1 MQQLSIRIQF
11 TFHLLKILMTQIEI
25 ERENKHQTDLQVL
38 EKKTVDK
45 KMKLVLKDKIKNSE
59 EKLKSL
65 KILMLQYCA
74 GLQHCLDEEES
85 LRQRKA
91 LQTEAVNA
99 VLDDD
104 HQISEPI
111 SLEEPNVETD
121 LPDNLEVE
129 NMENG
134 DFEDKREELQMED
147 YLGGGESPSELVKH
161 QLVDSLLKDE
171 DDMRSE
177 SELLEVQAL
186 LESHQSSET
195 SSQKS
200 IEADTSPEDDYLPD
214 SFGAIL
220 DLSKQPIIK
229 LDDVMY
235 ESASGLSI
243 EGCFDDGSNEINCD
257 PACNISENKKEDVKS
272 QSEDGEGKVRFEL

>member
-1 MQQLSIRIQF
+1 
-11 TFHLLKILMTQIEI
+11 MTQIEI

-272 QSEDGEGKVRFEL
+272 QSEDGEGKVRFELWCRQQC